1 MFKESFKELLK
12 ESLRESPDGL
22 TPALSAVAMKAPVL
36 SGVRSWIFISQSGSG
51 SKSSGTRQRA

>member
-1 MFKESFKELLK
+1 MLKELLK
-12 ESLRESPDGL
+12 ESLRESLRESPDGL
-22 TPALSAVAMKAPVL
+22 TRALVAVARQAPVL

>member
-12 ESLRESPDGL
+12 ESPDGL

-51 SKSSGTRQRA
+51 SKSSGTRQEA

>member
-1 MFKESFKELLK
+1 MFKESFKESFKELLK
-12 ESLRESPDGL
+12 ESPDGL